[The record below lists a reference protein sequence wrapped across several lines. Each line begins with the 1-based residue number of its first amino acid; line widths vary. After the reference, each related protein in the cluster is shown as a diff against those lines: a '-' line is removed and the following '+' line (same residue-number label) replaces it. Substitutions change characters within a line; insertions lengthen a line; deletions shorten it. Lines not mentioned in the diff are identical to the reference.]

1 MSGTD
6 IALRTLGK
14 RGRMLLHAAC
24 SRVQEHPM
32 TPAHCADQAP
42 IPPPSY
48 HRALA
53 AGLHLAALTLVR
65 RLHVL
70 VRCRLAVVLARTPCA
85 PPPAGPPLLARSR
98 SGPARA
104 LERLRRGAGARR
116 HTRASY

>member
-6 IALRTLGK
+6 IALRNLGK

-53 AGLHLAALTLVR
+53 AGLHLDALTLVR
-65 RLHVL
+65 HLHVL
-70 VRCRLAVVLARTPCA
+70 ERCRVAVLTPPHQWAA
-85 PPPAGPPLLARSR
+85 PPPRRIVCLRFPATPL
-98 SGPARA
+98 
-104 LERLRRGAGARR
+104 
-116 HTRASY
+116 

>member
-53 AGLHLAALTLVR
+53 AGLHLDALTLVR
-65 RLHVL
+65 HLHVL
-70 VRCRLAVVLARTPCA
+70 ERCRVAVL
-85 PPPAGPPLLARSR
+85 PPPPPCPPPPPSPSRSPRSPLPPLRTMSPLPLA
-98 SGPARA
+98 AC
-104 LERLRRGAGARR
+104 
-116 HTRASY
+116 T